1 MKLTGKV
8 ALISGLGN
16 RFGKAAALLMAKEG
30 AKLAMIARST
40 GTLNDV
46 ADQIKAEGGQAL
58 IFEADSTVS
67 NDVKTIISDVASHY
81 GNIHILLNNAGGNY
95 TKHEKLHEFSENKWN
110 EIISNNL
117 KSVFL
122 FSKYCIPIMIEQGG
136 GSIINVSAAAKTLQ
150 DGNCAYATSKMGVI
164 GLTRNLARE
173 YSKMNIRVNCV
184 CPGVIRHDAKN
195 YKSLQNIEYRLWKTG
210 QSEDVA
216 QSICFFASDAS
227 CWITSQTLSID
238 GGEENFISIPKP
250 S

>member
-30 AKLAMIARST
+30 AKLAMIARSA

-46 ADQIKAEGGQAL
+46 AKQIKAEGGQAL
-58 IFEADSTVS
+58 IFEADSTVAS
-67 NDVKTIISDVASHY
+67 DVKTIVTDVASHY

-150 DGNCAYATSKMGVI
+150 DGNCAYASSK
-164 GLTRNLARE
+164 
-173 YSKMNIRVNCV
+173 
-184 CPGVIRHDAKN
+184 
-195 YKSLQNIEYRLWKTG
+195 
-210 QSEDVA
+210 
-216 QSICFFASDAS
+216 
-227 CWITSQTLSID
+227 
-238 GGEENFISIPKP
+238 
-250 S
+250 